1 MNPSLKRQEGRET
14 LMEAKKVFEKE
25 QPEMAEIEEEGSE
38 SSQEPLIDD
47 SDVEFVELPQK

>member
-25 QPEMAEIEEEGSE
+25 QPKMAEIEGEGSE

>member
-25 QPEMAEIEEEGSE
+25 QPEMAEIEGKGFGKLTGA
-38 SSQEPLIDD
+38 PDR
-47 SDVEFVELPQK
+47 